1 MTDKNGKVIKTY
13 EYDSFGNEVKPD
25 SKNENPFRYC
35 GEYYDK
41 ETEEIYLRARY
52 YKPEVGR
59 FLTRDTYTGE
69 EDEALSLHLYTYCEN
84 DGINYKVGTDM
95 DFWEVYIRQKNEKK
109 VREVNFFKRVNGK
122 RNVYETNTVSNNVK
136 KFYPQLEGSIL
147 VDKNNRV
154 LFTGSSTC
162 DYFVHHKSKKQCNK
176 AYRPKP
182 PYINK
187 VVKKM
192 LRRHG
197 GIIKCL
203 PM

>member
-1 MTDKNGKVIKTY
+1 MKTTRTAILRFNIAFILMYCLLCTLALPAISEAKKADPNEKVYDDGEKAEIWRKNYGLIARNVA
-13 EYDSFGNEVKPD
+13 EVQ
-25 SKNENPFRYC
+25 
-35 GEYYDK
+35 
-41 ETEEIYLRARY
+41 
-52 YKPEVGR
+52 VGSE
-59 FLTRDTYTGE
+59 L
-69 EDEALSLHLYTYCEN
+69 
-84 DGINYKVGTDM
+84 